1 MFKVRNKA
9 SDFWKHGKHSHMR
22 EIAIM
27 QNKKQTSKTPFMK
40 LDTSKQNWSVV
51 PSSAVK
57 SNYH

>member
-27 QNKKQTSKTPFMK
+27 QNKKQVSKKAPFLK
-40 LDTSKQNWSVV
+40 LDTSKQNWSLV
-51 PSSAVK
+51 STK
-57 SNYH
+57 HQTTL